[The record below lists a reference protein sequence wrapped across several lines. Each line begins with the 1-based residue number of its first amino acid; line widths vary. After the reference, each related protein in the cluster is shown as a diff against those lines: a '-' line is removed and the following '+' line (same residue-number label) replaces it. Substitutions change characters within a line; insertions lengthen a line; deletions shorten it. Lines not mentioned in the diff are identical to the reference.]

1 VYILSEVS
9 FDLSFFPNMHKIH
22 QRVIGKSSFKYF
34 LRTANEIIGTFW
46 FCLFGV
52 YLFSCLV
59 SDNFWSLPRL
69 GHRMTFS
76 DAFQFANENL
86 KGRTVAVGE
95 WSVVCLCFWHRCDVL
110 CSFLKVWMS

>member
-1 VYILSEVS
+1 MTPILSSSFFFFLFRSCPSDPILHHTFSDMCAALTKNLANPAITDVYILSEVS

-59 SDNFWSLPRL
+59 SDNF
-69 GHRMTFS
+69 
-76 DAFQFANENL
+76 
-86 KGRTVAVGE
+86 
-95 WSVVCLCFWHRCDVL
+95 
-110 CSFLKVWMS
+110 